1 MAPLTV
7 PVTLDPT
14 GAATSPVATAA
25 LSTGMGTW
33 TLAFGSGATAAQGIQ
48 LTVPATTKK
57 LQLNNIKQR
66 LLGFWMIHHFKRKQ
80 TRYCMKQLHAI
91 PYKMSK
97 GVHTMNQQLL
107 NGSMLL
113 ASSFF
118 IFIGSYSVEASE
130 MTFSVKAILPDNQR
144 TKETS
149 YFDLR
154 VAPNQ
159 TQKLQ
164 IELTNQTAN
173 DITVLA
179 SANAAITN
187 DNGLADYS
195 HAETKRSVCTFY
207 F

>member
-1 MAPLTV
+1 M
-7 PVTLDPT
+7 
-14 GAATSPVATAA
+14 ATAA

-66 LLGFWMIHHFKRKQ
+66 LLGFWMIHHFKENK

-91 PYKMSK
+91 PCYKNCQK

-118 IFIGSYSVEASE
+118 ILLAL
-130 MTFSVKAILPDNQR
+130 IL
-144 TKETS
+144 
-149 YFDLR
+149 
-154 VAPNQ
+154 
-159 TQKLQ
+159 
-164 IELTNQTAN
+164 
-173 DITVLA
+173 
-179 SANAAITN
+179 
-187 DNGLADYS
+187 
-195 HAETKRSVCTFY
+195 
-207 F
+207 